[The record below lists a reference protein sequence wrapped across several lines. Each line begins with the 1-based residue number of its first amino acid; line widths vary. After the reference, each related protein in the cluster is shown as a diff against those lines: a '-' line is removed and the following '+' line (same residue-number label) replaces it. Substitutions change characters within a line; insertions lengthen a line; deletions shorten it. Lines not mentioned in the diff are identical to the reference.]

1 MSTRRQQLP
10 FVDFTIPTERYHQL
24 IGFTLILLIWEA
36 VGQATPSYFLAPIS
50 DIIIAFVDLY
60 VSGEI
65 YGPLQQSL
73 TQLGIGYALAILVA
87 LPIGMLMG
95 MSDTIKYLLDTY
107 VNVMFVTS
115 VSSLL
120 PFLIIVFG
128 TGLNYRIAV
137 VFLFAVFHMIIN
149 IQAGVNNIDNE
160 LIKTARAYGAN
171 RSFLYRKIIFPAALP
186 LIVAGFRLGIGRS
199 LKGMVVAEL
208 WIYSGV
214 GELLRGY
221 QQFRQVDYVLAIVI
235 TLMLMAVLSVRL
247 LYYIEMKYAPWKTT
261 EGT

>member
-1 MSTRRQQLP
+1 LP
-10 FVDFTIPTERYHQL
+10 LVEVSIPTARYHQL
-24 IGFTLILLIWEA
+24 IGFAVILLAWEA
-36 VGQATPSYFLAPIS
+36 VGRTTPSYFLSPFSSIVV
-50 DIIIAFVDLY
+50 AFVDLY

-73 TQLGIGYALAILVA
+73 TQLVIGYGLAVAVA
-87 LPIGMLMG
+87 LPLGMLMG
-95 MSDTIKYLLDTY
+95 MSDTIKYLIDTY

-115 VSSLL
+115 VSSML
-120 PFLIIVFG
+120 PFLIIAFG

-149 IQAGVNNIDNE
+149 IQAGVSNIDSE
-160 LIKTARAYGAN
+160 LIETGRAYGA
-171 RSFLYRKIIFPAALP
+171 SGPSLYRKVIFPAALP

-208 WIYSGV
+208 WIYSGI

-221 QQFRQVDYVLAIVI
+221 QQYRQVNYVLAIVI
-235 TLMLMAVLSVRL
+235 SLMLMAVISVRV
-247 LYYIEMKYAPWKTT
+247 LYYVEKKYAPWKAA
-261 EGT
+261 EGA